1 MPRKMNQKSNARKKA
16 EFIYNLRYFIDTLP
30 YHFLVMGSVFLVSF
44 IFGKWFEAVCFL
56 TAFFSLRYKFETT
69 YHCDSML
76 WCMVFTNLIF
86 ALSIILCPPI
96 YMYIFA
102 SIIFAYIDCLILW
115 LIQDR
120 KEKMFH
126 VKHFDINH
134 LTQEQVIGICN
145 DLSYNK
151 DKQDLAI
158 MFFVERRTNK
168 DVWNILCSTNK
179 NVEWDTV
186 TKYKY
191 RITKDLKQ
199 YIKEKEQV

>member
-1 MPRKMNQKSNARKKA
+1 
-16 EFIYNLRYFIDTLP
+16 
-30 YHFLVMGSVFLVSF
+30 
-44 IFGKWFEAVCFL
+44 
-56 TAFFSLRYKFETT
+56 
-69 YHCDSML
+69 
-76 WCMVFTNLIF
+76 
-86 ALSIILCPPI
+86 
-96 YMYIFA
+96 
-102 SIIFAYIDCLILW
+102 
-115 LIQDR
+115 
-120 KEKMFH
+120 MFH

-191 RITKDLKQ
+191 RITKDFKQ